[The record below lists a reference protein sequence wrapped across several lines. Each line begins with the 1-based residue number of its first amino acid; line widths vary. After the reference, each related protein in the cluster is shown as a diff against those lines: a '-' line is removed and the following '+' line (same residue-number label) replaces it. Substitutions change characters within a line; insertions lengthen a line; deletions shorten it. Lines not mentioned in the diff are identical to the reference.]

1 MVAINLTFSIIPFH
15 SRLSSRRKTLF
26 FLRATKKQSM
36 VLNLKRIFLIATLV
50 ILISL
55 PFTTTTPV
63 TAQPAHK
70 AVILSSLE
78 ALAPMG
84 IYRTLITGNLQRAG
98 YDVTFL
104 HDSQVTIDFLLN
116 QLNNYDLVFWRTNTY
131 TYNHLKYWYVGEQGN
146 SVTGQK
152 YASDIAIG
160 WININAG
167 ILGVNVNFFTN
178 HFASGSLGNV
188 KLAVL
193 ISSTSDSVAPV
204 LHNAGVQ
211 SVIFCNAAI
220 TLSFGTIDDLTGL
233 MMSYLAG
240 GQDVYDSV
248 YNTVSPFINAQPKD
262 QLDANYAPP
271 FWFLGNSALTIT

>member
-1 MVAINLTFSIIPFH
+1 LTFSVLSFH

-26 FLRATKKQSM
+26 FSRVTTKKSM
-36 VLNLKRIFLIATLV
+36 VLNLKRIFLIAALV

-55 PFTTTTPV
+55 PFTATIPV
-63 TAQPAHK
+63 TAQSARK

-84 IYRTLITGNLQRAG
+84 VYRTLITGNLQRAG
-98 YDVTFL
+98 YSVTFL

-116 QLNNYDLVFWRTNTY
+116 QLNNYDLIFWRTNTY
-131 TYNHLKYWYVGEQGN
+131 TYNHLKYWYVGEQTN

-152 YASDIAIG
+152 YASDIATG

-178 HFASGSLGNV
+178 HLASGSLGNV

-193 ISSTSDSVAPV
+193 ISSTSDSIALL

-248 YNTVSPFINAQPKD
+248 YNTVSPFTNAQPKD